1 MSLIEVKNL
10 TKIYYDD
17 EVGTPAL
24 SGVSFDINDGEFAA
38 IMGPSGSGK
47 STLLH
52 ILGFL
57 DKHTAGDYRF
67 SGKSL
72 QDYSEEEIARFR
84 NEEMG
89 FIFQTF
95 NLLRRTNVLENVKLP
110 LLYSGIKPSL
120 WEEKAMKAIKS
131 VGMEHRLYHEPS
143 QLSGGE
149 QQRAAIARAIVN
161 NPKVIFADEPTGNLD
176 SKSGGQVMEAIENLH
191 NNGNTIILITHETYT
206 AEYAQRIIRLKDGLI
221 DSDEKI
227 AKRHRAGDH
236 RFLK

>member
-10 TKIYYDD
+10 TRVYHDG
-17 EVGTPAL
+17 EVETPAL
-24 SGVSFDINDGEFAA
+24 SGVSFDINDGEFVA

-67 SGKSL
+67 GGKSL

-120 WEEKAMKAIKS
+120 WEAKAMKAIKS
-131 VGMEHRLYHEPS
+131 VGMEHRLHHEPS

-149 QQRAAIARAIVN
+149 QQRVAIARAIVN
-161 NPKVIFADEPTGNLD
+161 DPKVIFADEPTGNLD
-176 SKSGGQVMEAIENLH
+176 SKSGGQVMETIENLH
-191 NNGNTIILITHETYT
+191 DNGNTIILITHETYT

-221 DSDEKI
+221 DSDEKV
-227 AKRHRAGDH
+227 AKRHHAGDH